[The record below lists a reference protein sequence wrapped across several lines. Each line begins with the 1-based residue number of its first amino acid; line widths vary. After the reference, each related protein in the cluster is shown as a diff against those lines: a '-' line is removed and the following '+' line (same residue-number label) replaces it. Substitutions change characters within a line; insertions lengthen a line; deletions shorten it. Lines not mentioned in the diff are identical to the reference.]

1 MLYQR
6 HLALQNARELMKPF
20 DKDVDDEM
28 LKRMPKLEEGKQ
40 PTEEQIKEI

>member
-1 MLYQR
+1 
-6 HLALQNARELMKPF
+6 MKPF